1 MKKLGVIFI
10 ALITVSCA
18 VPYEVNLHELDVD
31 LSCLSPKQEMYLDMD
46 FDRCPLLSENPR
58 PKSHYWELLLV
69 SELQSKENLFSN
81 SSVENSKNCTTGVE
95 SSQQYLLRG
104 DTKLYVDSM
113 VLRTDTVSSN
123 RLLIYGRTTHM
134 NREFN
139 WIFDSN
145 ENPESDVIERV
156 KASFNICQTS
166 N

>member
-10 ALITVSCA
+10 ALLTVSCA

-31 LSCLSPKQEMYLDMD
+31 LTCLSPKQEMYINMD
-46 FDRCPLLSENPR
+46 FDRCPFMSENPR
-58 PKSHYWELLLV
+58 PRSHYWELLRV
-69 SELQSKENLFSN
+69 SELTSKENL
-81 SSVENSKNCTTGVE
+81 SSDSKVENANNCTAGVE
-95 SSQQYLLRG
+95 SSQQYLLRS
-104 DTKLYVDSM
+104 DTKLFVDSM
-113 VLRTDTVSSN
+113 VIRTDTVSYN

-145 ENPESDVIERV
+145 ENPESHVIERV
-156 KASFNICQTS
+156 KANFNICQTS